1 MAQIGLNWLPCAV
14 ALPTTEAPAMR
25 IEKQYPC
32 CPDQTIYSAVEFTL
46 HLRRKTLYYVFNL
59 IIPCALISTI
69 TFLVFALCTESGER
83 VAMSQLFALLFSSP
97 LYCEQGLLLLCID
110 FHRYVIR

>member
-1 MAQIGLNWLPCAV
+1 
-14 ALPTTEAPAMR
+14 MR

-69 TFLVFALCTESGER
+69 TFLVFALPTESGER
-83 VAMSQLFALLFSSP
+83 VAMSQLLAFFLADPCTEQSLLLF
-97 LYCEQGLLLLCID
+97 CID
-110 FHRYVIR
+110 TRHDKRLN